1 MRNKIMEAVESS
13 QLRQD
18 FPDFSVGDNI
28 KVHVRIKEGEKER
41 IQVYEGLVIAIKHA
55 GTNKTFNVRKLSY
68 GIGVERTF
76 LFSSPLI
83 SHIDVVRK
91 NKVRRS
97 KLYFIRERTGKA
109 ARLKEIKTTNK
120 K

>member
-1 MRNKIMEAVESS
+1 MRNKILEAVEAN

-18 FPDFSVGDNI
+18 FPEFGVGDNI
-28 KVHVRIKEGEKER
+28 KVHVRIREGEKER
-41 IQVYEGLVIAIKHA
+41 IQVYEGLVIAVKHA
-55 GTNKTFNVRKLSY
+55 GTNKTFNVRKISY

-83 SHIDVVRK
+83 SHIDVVRR
-91 NKVRRS
+91 NRVRRA

-109 ARLKEIKTTNK
+109 ARLKEVKNNK
-120 K
+120 KK